1 MAFDQRWRFT
11 VRSYE
16 AGADQ
21 TVRGATL
28 LNYLEEGATQ
38 ASGAYGFTLDWYMS
52 RNQFWV
58 VRRLQLRIEDPV
70 RRADE
75 LELHT
80 WISDIRRV
88 ASNREYDLRR
98 VSDGRRV
105 LRARHDWVYINAQTL
120 RPERVPPEFTGM
132 FTPDETQEPIDLAIP
147 ERQAHADAPHH
158 TTLRRADY
166 SEIDLAGIVNNAVY
180 VGWCESAW
188 REATYAAGLAQAL
201 PGDVQMRIIG
211 HEVDYLRS
219 ARERDPIR
227 IDTVLSGIGRER
239 AEWTN
244 EVTHAETGE
253 VLGRDRLLVGFAQG
267 DAVCAVPAEF
277 HDALFAVKG

>member
-1 MAFDQRWRFT
+1 M

-16 AGADQ
+16 GGADQ

-38 ASGAYGFTLDWYMS
+38 ATSAYGFTLDWYLS

-98 VSDGRRV
+98 VSDGKRV
-105 LRARHDWVYINAQTL
+105 VRARHDWVYINAKTL
-120 RPERVPPEFTGM
+120 RPERVPPEFTER
-132 FTPDETQEPIDLAIP
+132 FTPDPTQEPIDLGIP
-147 ERQAHADAPHH
+147 ERQALADAPHH
-158 TTLRRADY
+158 TTLRRVEY

-180 VGWCESAW
+180 VAWCESAW
-188 REATYAAGLAQAL
+188 REAAYVAGLAQAL
-201 PGDVQMRIIG
+201 PDDVQMRIIG
-211 HEVDYLRS
+211 HDVDYLRS

-227 IDTVLSGIGRER
+227 IDSVLSGIGRER

-244 EVTHAETGE
+244 EVIHAETGE

-267 DAVCAVPAEF
+267 EAMCAVPAAF